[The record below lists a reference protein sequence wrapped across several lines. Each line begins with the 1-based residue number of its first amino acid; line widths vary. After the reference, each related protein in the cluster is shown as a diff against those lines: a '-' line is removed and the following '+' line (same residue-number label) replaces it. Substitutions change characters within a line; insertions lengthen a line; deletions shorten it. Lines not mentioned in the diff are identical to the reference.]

1 MQTNNDKWLVVVNV
15 FAASKKAGSVWKRAA
30 VMLENAGVPYKAM
43 FTGGADNAIAI
54 SRKAAA
60 KGYRKFLAVGGDGTV
75 HDVLNGIAEYVY
87 SSGAGLGVGS
97 GVGSGSGA
105 SGEGGASISDFTLGV
120 LPVGSGND
128 WVKSTGVPK
137 ELERAVEVIACGR
150 TQRQDVVRVAILDYS
165 GPASD
170 LAAASLADELNVSYM
185 VNVGGVGIDA
195 RVCEIVNRKKEQ
207 GRRGKKLYVQA
218 LLYCILHRTTSRA
231 VVYCDG
237 VEVFKGDYYSMAFGV
252 GKYSGGGMR
261 QTPLAELGDGLLD
274 VTVIPQ
280 VSVGTIIKA
289 APRLFTDTFHKG
301 VVSELETAQCGSVFV
316 LPETG
321 SDSEPVEVDGEVIGR
336 APVRMDVMADSI
348 NVITTDQRSV

>member
-1 MQTNNDKWLVVVNV
+1 MRANKDQWLVVVNV

-30 VMLENAGVPYKAM
+30 VMLENAGVQYKAM
-43 FTGGADNAIAI
+43 FTGGVDNAIAI
-54 SRKAAA
+54 SRKSAA

-75 HDVLNGIAEYVY
+75 HDVLNGIVEYVCG
-87 SSGAGLGVGS
+87 SDVDGVS
-97 GVGSGSGA
+97 L
-105 SGEGGASISDFTLGV
+105 SDFTLGV

-137 ELERAVEVIACGR
+137 DLERAVAVIAKGH
-150 TQRQDVVRVAILDYS
+150 TMRQDVVKVGMLDYS

-170 LAAASLADELNVSYM
+170 LASAMSADVINVSYM
-185 VNVGGVGIDA
+185 ANVGGVGIDA
-195 RVCEIVNRKKEQ
+195 RVCEIVNKKKEQ
-207 GRRGKKLYVQA
+207 GRRGKKLYVYA
-218 LLYCILHRTTSRA
+218 LLYCILHRASSKA

-237 VEVFKGDYYSMAFGV
+237 KEMFRGEYYSMAFGV

-274 VTVIPQ
+274 VTVIPR
-280 VSVGTIIKA
+280 VSVGTIVKA

-301 VVSELETAQCGSVFV
+301 VVSELETAQCRTVFV

-321 SDSEPVEVDGEVIGR
+321 SDVEPVEVDGEVVGR
-336 APVRMDVMADSI
+336 APVRMDVMPDSI
-348 NVITTDQRSV
+348 NVVTTDPR